1 MAKTSWLIEQLK
13 ASKDSPLN
21 FTKGTTFG
29 WDYSTHTVTYDPSRR
44 KCDAYLLHEVGHAI
58 LGHRGYQND
67 TQLLEMERAAWDK
80 AQELANIHHVVIDDS
95 DIEES
100 LDTYRDWLHSRSLCP
115 HCDSTGLQT
124 ASNYYHCTACQ
135 HEWRVNE
142 ARTCALRRYSTKKRS
157 R

>member
-13 ASKDSPLN
+13 ASKDNPLN

-80 AQELANIHHVVIDDS
+80 ARELADMYQIIIDDS

-115 HCDSTGLQT
+115 HCNSTGLQA
-124 ASNYYHCTACQ
+124 ASNHYRCAACQ

>member
-13 ASKDSPLN
+13 ASKDNPLN
-21 FTKGTTFG
+21 FTQGTTFG

-58 LGHRGYQND
+58 LGHQGYQTD

-80 AQELANIHHVVIDDS
+80 ARELADMYQIIIDDS

-115 HCDSTGLQT
+115 HCNSTGLQA
-124 ASNYYHCTACQ
+124 ASNHYRCAACQ

>member
-1 MAKTSWLIEQLK
+1 MAKTSWLIEQIK
-13 ASKDSPLN
+13 SSRDESLN

-29 WDYSTHTVTYDPSRR
+29 WDHSTHTITYNPSLGE
-44 KCDAYLLHEVGHAI
+44 CDAYLLHEVGHAI
-58 LGHRGYQND
+58 LGHRGYQTD

-80 AQELANIHHVVIDDS
+80 AQELADMYQIIINDS

-115 HCDSTGLQT
+115 DCSSTGLQT
-124 ASNYYHCTACQ
+124 ASNHYRCAACQ

-142 ARTCALRRYSTKKRS
+142 ARTCALRRYSTKERS
-157 R
+157 

>member
-58 LGHRGYQND
+58 LGHQGYQTD

-80 AQELANIHHVVIDDS
+80 ARELADMYQIIIDDS

-115 HCDSTGLQT
+115 HCNSTGLQA
-124 ASNYYHCTACQ
+124 ASNHYRCAACQ

>member
-13 ASKDSPLN
+13 ASKDNPLN

-58 LGHRGYQND
+58 LGHQGYQTD

-80 AQELANIHHVVIDDS
+80 ARELADMYQIIIDDS

-115 HCDSTGLQT
+115 HCNSTGLQA
-124 ASNYYHCTACQ
+124 ASNHYRCAACQ